1 MPRKTDRP
9 IEVTK
14 KLRSLRNMRIY
25 HLRKLENP
33 KLSEK
38 EKEKHRNKISMILSE
53 IAKLTH
59 EDVDEIRNEYHR
71 GKVGRPFKYIKMTE
85 DSEQNC
91 SEQNLSYM
99 TTDLSDMTNEI
110 TPETKHNNEEKTKY

>member
-1 MPRKTDRP
+1 MPRKTNRP

-33 KLSEK
+33 NLSEK
-38 EKEKHRNKISMILSE
+38 EKEKHRNKITMILSE

-71 GKVGRPFKYIKMTE
+71 GAVGRPFKYNKIKK
-85 DSEQNC
+85 D
-91 SEQNLSYM
+91 M
-99 TTDLSDMTNEI
+99 TTDMT
-110 TPETKHNNEEKTKY
+110 TETKHNNEEKQSIK